1 MPMLDVDWRKDAMR
15 SILDGASYLLS
26 PVGDPSL
33 RPLAATRAISADH
46 AALLSD
52 WLVSGIDLRQ
62 TASRVLRQHDAEQ
75 GRLFPLDAANADNGN
90 GGPAI
95 SA

>member
-1 MPMLDVDWRKDAMR
+1 MPMLDVERRKGAMR

-26 PVGDPSL
+26 PVGDASL
-33 RPLAATRAISADH
+33 RPLAGTRAVSADH

-52 WLVSGIDLRQ
+52 WLASGIDVRQ
-62 TASRVLRQHDAEQ
+62 GAAQVLRQHDAEQ

-95 SA
+95 AA